1 MSVSLSAGMRSA
13 LYSMGD
19 IQNSINTSN
28 QRLATGKKVNS
39 AIDNARAYFA
49 DQNFKKE
56 AKDVTA
62 LLDNMDNGLRIVN
75 KTVAALDGMRKLV
88 ESAQALGRAAANLG
102 TTDTARDTYGTQAAS
117 LLEQA
122 QRMAYDAGFNG
133 NTLLQTDATAPTAVN
148 VQTNLSTVATSQ
160 TKITLSSSDV
170 RLSAATGY
178 AGAAVTAATVGL
190 AAASVAGSPETVTYT
205 AGDWVGAVN
214 APRAAAFVTLA
225 TTMLNNLTTR
235 SSNAATQAS
244 AIQVRQEFS
253 KAWARQASEA
263 GDYLVTA
270 DINEEGANLS
280 ALQTKQ
286 QLSVQ
291 ALSLASRSDQA
302 ILRLF

>member
-1 MSVSLSAGMRSA
+1 MSVSLSSGMRNA

-19 IQNSINTSN
+19 IQMNIDTANK
-28 QRLATGKKVNS
+28 RLASGKKVNS

-62 LLDNMDNGLRIVN
+62 LLDGMDNGLRIVN

-102 TTDTARDTYGTQAAS
+102 TTDTGRDTYGTQAAE
-117 LLEQA
+117 LLQQA

-148 VQTNLSTVATSQ
+148 IQTNLSTVATSQ

-170 RLSAATGY
+170 RLSNAAGY
-178 AGAAVTAATVGL
+178 AGAALVAATHGL
-190 AAASVAGSPETVTYT
+190 VAASVAGQPETVTYT
-205 AGDWVGAVN
+205 AGDWTGAN
-214 APRAAAFVTLA
+214 AARAGTFVTLA

-253 KAWARQASEA
+253 KTWARQANEA